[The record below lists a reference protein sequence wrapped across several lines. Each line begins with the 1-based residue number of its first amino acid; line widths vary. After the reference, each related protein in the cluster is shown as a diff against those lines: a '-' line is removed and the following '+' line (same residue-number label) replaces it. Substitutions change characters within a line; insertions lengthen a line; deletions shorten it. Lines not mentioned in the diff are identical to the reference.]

1 MYKTEKMWY
10 NIGVDNAATVQKRR
24 YVFMRK
30 KFISVTGLIMSAVLA
45 LSSAAC
51 VSAAEVDVQPSKET
65 GIIKFDKGN
74 WNKEHSVCFYIWAS
88 KPGERDLYWVQG
100 QWQEDA
106 KWASKKIIA
115 DDCEDPQYCEMEV
128 DIMEGWNTFIIFN
141 DYETTEQTFDCVI
154 TPSAFGDTAHMS
166 DKLFEN
172 PEDSEKT
179 CIGVYFDNADDCG
192 SHLVITSTGNV
203 VGSVPAPNDNPEW
216 LVASALY
223 KLIYKLD
230 KNGEEC
236 CTQEKVNNWITS
248 FGTTKEAVWEE
259 FKTFEDDEYYEDYDV
274 KVEGVKAL
282 LGIEED
288 TSKKGKIFFELGTE
302 KCAWGDEPNE
312 EYIWNR
318 GDIISF
324 FIWDATNG
332 TYCTSDGWSAESSWG
347 KKKTYGT
354 PVEGNPKLV
363 ESFEF
368 TLPENHDVFIIVY
381 NVTHGGQT
389 MIESTLNETAFGDT
403 AYLYT
408 YPNDFNLTATLKFK
422 NADCGP
428 CLHITDYGDVIG
440 EYLPENDKSRGAM
453 EIARYLFSSLNRFYT
468 MEIDNGC
475 SADKVQEL
483 IKVFETTQDDVWN
496 EFINAY
502 DEANADNEY
511 YADIRQTAYSYIFV
525 NPMLVGIVGDM
536 NNDGVVKAS
545 DSLIVQRAAINLA
558 DISGKEKLADVNG
571 DGKITAADSLEILR
585 YSINLS
591 KNENIGTEYY
601 EYAVSE

>member
-1 MYKTEKMWY
+1 
-10 NIGVDNAATVQKRR
+10 
-24 YVFMRK
+24 MRK
-30 KFISVTGLIMSAVLA
+30 KFFGVISSILTVVLA

-51 VSAAEVDVQPSKET
+51 VSAAEVDVKPSKEA
-65 GIIKFDKGN
+65 GMIKFDKGN
-74 WNKEHSVCFYIWAS
+74 WDKEHSVCFYIWAS

-106 KWASKKIIA
+106 KWGSKKIIA
-115 DDCEDPQYCEMEV
+115 DDCEDPRYCEMEV
-128 DIMEGWNTFIIFN
+128 DIMDGWNTFVIFN
-141 DYETTEQTFDCVI
+141 DYDTNEQTFDCVL

-166 DKLFEN
+166 DELLEN

-179 CIGVYFDNADDCG
+179 CIGIYFDNAEDCG

-203 VGSVPAPNDNPEW
+203 VGSVLAPNDDPEY

-223 KLIYKLD
+223 KLIYRYD
-230 KNGEEC
+230 KDGEEC
-236 CTQEKVNNWITS
+236 CTQEKVDNWVTS
-248 FGTTKEAVWEE
+248 FGTTKEGVWEV

-274 KVEGVKAL
+274 KVDGVKAL

-428 CLHITDYGDVIG
+428 CMDITDNGEVIG
-440 EYLPENDKSRGAM
+440 EYLTENDKSRDTKKVAK
-453 EIARYLFSSLNRFYT
+453 YLYNSLYSLYSRD
-468 MEIDNGC
+468 IDKGC
-475 SADKVQEL
+475 SADKIFKL
-483 IKVFETTQDDVWN
+483 INRFQTTSNNVWDVFK
-496 EFINAY
+496 NAY
-502 DEANADNEY
+502 DEANTDNEY
-511 YADIRQTAYSYIFV
+511 YADIRKTAYQYIFAA
-525 NPMLVGIVGDM
+525 PMLVGVVGDA
-536 NNDGVVKAS
+536 NLDGDVKAS
-545 DSLIVQRAAINLA
+545 DALVVQRVAINLA
-558 DISGKEKLADVNG
+558 ALADRNKPLADVNK
-571 DGKITAADSLEILR
+571 DGKITASDALEILR
-585 YSINLS
+585 YTLNLS
-591 KNENIGTEYY
+591 KNENIGTLYVDYVLPEYIL
-601 EYAVSE
+601 EY